1 MELYHI
7 KFKNGEDLLG
17 YIDDIAT
24 NLLEIR
30 SPITVSIDPHLGL
43 FAKSW
48 LLFSDTN
55 SAVIDKSNVILLSKA
70 SNTASEYYNEFIHK
84 QQEHAIRMEY
94 KEASTMNQ
102 ELEDIFTAMIESK
115 NTIRKH

>member
-24 NLLEIR
+24 NLIEIK

-48 LLFSDTN
+48 LLFADTN
-55 SAVIDKSNVILLSKA
+55 SAVIDKSNIILLSKA
-70 SNTASEYYNEFIHK
+70 SNT
-84 QQEHAIRMEY
+84 
-94 KEASTMNQ
+94 EA
-102 ELEDIFTAMIESK
+102 
-115 NTIRKH
+115 